1 MLKKVTIAAA
11 QMDPKILEKDYNL
24 EKAIIF
30 AREAYKNGAKI
41 VVFPECALTGYCF
54 SSLQEAI
61 SVSEPI
67 PGKSTN
73 SLHKICHEL
82 DILIL
87 MGLIEKAGDNYYNS
101 AVLIGPEGIVGN
113 YRKIHLPFLGLDRFV
128 NGGDIPF
135 TVYNTKFGK
144 LGWVICYDNSFP
156 ESLRV
161 LTLKGVEI
169 AALLTNWPEGVE
181 TTAKY
186 IFPARAVENR
196 INYLAANRVGN
207 ERGVRFI
214 GQSKI
219 VDFVGRI
226 LAEAS
231 SDREEI
237 ICAEVDLEQAR
248 NKRTVFIPGEFEL
261 DRIRDRK
268 PEFYGPI
275 TELVE
280 RS

>member
-1 MLKKVTIAAA
+1 
-11 QMDPKILEKDYNL
+11 
-24 EKAIIF
+24 
-30 AREAYKNGAKI
+30 
-41 VVFPECALTGYCF
+41 
-54 SSLQEAI
+54 
-61 SVSEPI
+61 
-67 PGKSTN
+67 
-73 SLHKICHEL
+73 
-82 DILIL
+82 
-87 MGLIEKAGDNYYNS
+87 
-101 AVLIGPEGIVGN
+101 VLIGPEGIVGN

-231 SDREEI
+231 SDREEV

-248 NKRTVFIPGEFEL
+248 NKRTVFVPGEFEL
-261 DRIRDRK
+261 DRIKDRK

-275 TELVE
+275 TEVVE